1 MPHLGEIISLVVA
14 MSWTVTA
21 LFADKASH
29 RLGSMSTNIL
39 RLVLAAVFLS
49 LIMWVGAG
57 HPYPVYAD
65 GKAYCDKTCGYC
77 RNSYDLAFHFICN
90 TYCTINSYSTR

>member
-1 MPHLGEIISLVVA
+1 

-65 GKAYCDKTCGYC
+65 GKAWAWLAASALGGYVFG
-77 RNSYDLAFHFICN
+77 D
-90 TYCTINSYSTR
+90 